1 MTDAFIVH
9 RGQINTQMSLE
20 EHQYRVDCFTGTV
33 VLSVSPAPGMTWG
46 VWMAGVMGLNGVM
59 KNFETVE
66 MTFVVRRRGE
76 EALLALG
83 HLAYWEV

>member
-1 MTDAFIVH
+1 MTDAFVVH

-20 EHQYRVDCFTGTV
+20 EHQYRVDCSTGIV
-33 VLSVSPAPGMTWG
+33 VLSLSPAPGMTWG
-46 VWMAGVMGLNGVM
+46 VWMAGVIGLNSVM
-59 KNFETVE
+59 RNFETVE

-83 HLAYWEV
+83 HLAYFRV